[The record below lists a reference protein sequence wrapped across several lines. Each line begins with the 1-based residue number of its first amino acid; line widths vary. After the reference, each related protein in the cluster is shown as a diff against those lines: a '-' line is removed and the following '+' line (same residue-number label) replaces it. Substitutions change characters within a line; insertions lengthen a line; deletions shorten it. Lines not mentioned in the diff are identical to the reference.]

1 LWLVGTNSVS
11 DDHAKPARKKIHPAL
26 SRSVWPR
33 AIAYALGCPL
43 VISALP
49 PDSTW
54 VKWLVLFFALVYPSL
69 FYLLGLRA
77 KNTRLVG
84 FTGYYLD
91 AFLWALAVVATNY
104 SIVMLAVAPL
114 LSVVTG
120 VLMLG
125 LRRGLLSLAVLLAV
139 VSTGHYFVNVE
150 PTENFFIAQGVYGWT
165 LILVFMLYITLLVN
179 GTTRRFVSARHE
191 LEEKN
196 LRIME
201 QTDQL
206 ESISKV
212 AQLVNSTLDIDE
224 VMTTVM
230 ERLNRLFDF
239 SIMAIMFLEPEKQ
252 TLYLD
257 RIRGDIAD
265 EEVEYLQGFH
275 IPLSEKHSA
284 FTIPVHTKSPKYLPD
299 VSADPG
305 SREGVSA
312 EIYKLVPAKSV
323 LTFPLIKDGEVKG
336 VLAFA
341 NINKP
346 FYLDEADIEHIDHYV
361 TFIVSALRNASD
373 YREIQ
378 EARAAADNANK
389 AKSQFLANMSH
400 ELRTPMNAVIGYS
413 EMLEEEAEDQGLD
426 DLIPDLQKIRSAGN
440 QLLRLINDVLDL
452 SKIEANKIELYP
464 ETFDISQLLMDVEA
478 TAKPLVD
485 KNGNRFEHE
494 QLNELGEA
502 FQDQTKMRQVILNLL
517 SNAAKFTNDGL
528 IRLSAE
534 HSLHGDTDWLALSV
548 SDSGIGM
555 TTEQLERVFDP
566 FSQADA
572 STTREY
578 GGTGLGLSISRKF
591 CEMMG
596 GTLSAQSEKGSGST
610 FTMRV
615 PTGTRQSAAEQEN
628 VNLTDLTGEGKDAA
642 CVLVIDDD
650 EHIRDLMQRLLSR
663 EGYSVSVASNGEQGL
678 QMARKIKPD
687 VITLDVLMP
696 GQDGW
701 SVLNQ
706 LKSDPELTNIPV
718 VMQSIL
724 DESNKAFMLG
734 ANDYLTKPI
743 NRSQI
748 IAVVRRLQNQNNRRA
763 LVVEDDIHAQTL
775 MAEWLRGDG
784 WEVHT
789 AENGLE
795 GLQAFLEAAPGL
807 IILDLMMPAMDGFE
821 FLEQVRQQPNAT
833 DASVIVVTAKD
844 LTAEDLERLNGGV
857 KRIIQKGSHK
867 TDDILNEIRRSLR

>member
-1 LWLVGTNSVS
+1 M
-11 DDHAKPARKKIHPAL
+11 
-26 SRSVWPR
+26 
-33 AIAYALGCPL
+33 
-43 VISALP
+43 
-49 PDSTW
+49 
-54 VKWLVLFFALVYPSL
+54 LFFALVYPTL
-69 FYLLGLRA
+69 FYQIGRRA
-77 KNTRLVG
+77 KNTRLIG
-84 FTGYYLD
+84 FAGYYVD
-91 AFLWALAVVATNY
+91 ALLLALAIVATNY
-104 SIVMLAVAPL
+104 SIVMLAVGPL
-114 LSVVTG
+114 LAVVSA

-125 LRRGLLSLAVLLAV
+125 PRRGLLSLVVLLAV
-139 VSTGHYFVNVE
+139 VSTGHYFVSVDL
-150 PTENFFIAQGVYGWT
+150 TERFFLIQGIYGWT
-165 LILVFMLYITLLVN
+165 LILVFMLYITWLAN
-179 GTTRRFVSARHE
+179 FETRRFVSARHQ

-230 ERLNRLFDF
+230 ERLNRVFDF
-239 SIMAIMFLEPEKQ
+239 SIMAIMFLEQEKQ
-252 TLYLD
+252 TLCLD

-265 EEVEYLQGFH
+265 EEAEYLQGFH

-284 FTIPVHTKSPKYLPD
+284 FTIPVHTKLPRYLPD
-299 VSADPG
+299 VSADAG
-305 SREGVSA
+305 SQEGVSA

-323 LTFPLIKDGEVKG
+323 LTFPLIKDGEVQG

-341 NINKP
+341 NIEKP

-361 TFIVSALRNASD
+361 TFIVSALRNAGD

-440 QLLRLINDVLDL
+440 HLLKLINDVLDL
-452 SKIEANKIELYP
+452 SKIEADKIELYS
-464 ETFDISQLLMDVEA
+464 ETFDIKQLLMDVEA

-494 QLNELGEA
+494 QLNELGDA
-502 FQDQTKMRQVILNLL
+502 FQDQTKVRQIVLNLL

-528 IRLSAE
+528 IRMTAE
-534 HSLHGDTDWLALSV
+534 HSRHGDTNWLALNV

-555 TTEQLERVFDP
+555 TEEQLERVFDP

-610 FTMRV
+610 FTMRI
-615 PTGTRQSAAEQEN
+615 PTGTLQAAAGGEN
-628 VNLTDLTGEGKDAA
+628 VQLADVAGEGKGAA

-650 EHIRDLMQRLLSR
+650 EHVRDLMQRLLSR
-663 EGYSVSVASNGEQGL
+663 EGYKVSVASSGELGV
-678 QMARKIKPD
+678 QMAREIKPD

-706 LKSDPELTNIPV
+706 LKSDPELANIPV

-734 ANDYLTKPI
+734 ASDYLTKPI

-748 IAVVRRLQNQNNRRA
+748 IEVVRRLQNQSNRCA
-763 LVVEDDIHAQTL
+763 LVVEDDIHSQTL
-775 MAEWLRGDG
+775 MAEWLRGEG
-784 WEVHT
+784 WDVHT
-789 AENGLE
+789 AKNGLE
-795 GLQAFLEAAPGL
+795 GLQAFLEAEPGL

-821 FLEQVRQQPNAT
+821 FLEQVRQQPKAT

-867 TDDILNEIRRSLR
+867 TDDILNEIKRSLR

>member
-1 LWLVGTNSVS
+1 VSEDNSK
-11 DDHAKPARKKIHPAL
+11 HHRNKIHPAL
-26 SRSVWPR
+26 GRSVWPR
-33 AIAYALGCPL
+33 VIVSALGCPL
-43 VISALP
+43 IISALP
-49 PDSTW
+49 ADSTW
-54 VKWLVLFFALVYPSL
+54 AKWIVLFFALVYPTL
-69 FYLLGLRA
+69 FYQIGRRA
-77 KNTRLVG
+77 KNTRLIG
-84 FTGYYLD
+84 FAGYYMD
-91 AFLWALAVVATNY
+91 ALLLALAIVATNY
-104 SIVMLAVAPL
+104 SIVMLAVGPL
-114 LSVVTG
+114 LTVVSA

-125 LRRGLLSLAVLLAV
+125 PRRGLLSFVVLLTV
-139 VSTGHYFVNVE
+139 VSTGHYFVLVE
-150 PTENFFIAQGVYGWT
+150 PTERFFVIQGVYGWT
-165 LILVFMLYITLLVN
+165 IILVFMLYITWLVN
-179 GTTRRFVSARHE
+179 ATTRRFVSARHQ

-230 ERLNRLFDF
+230 ERLNRVFDF
-239 SIMAIMFLEPEKQ
+239 SIMAIMFLEQEKQ
-252 TLYLD
+252 TLCLD

-265 EEVEYLQGFH
+265 EEAEYLQGFH

-284 FTIPVHTKSPKYLPD
+284 FTIPVHTKLPRYLPD
-299 VSADPG
+299 VSADEG
-305 SREGVSA
+305 SQEGVSA

-346 FYLDEADIEHIDHYV
+346 FYLDEADIEHIGHYV

-373 YREIQ
+373 FREIQ
-378 EARAAADNANK
+378 EARAAADAANK

-440 QLLRLINDVLDL
+440 HLLQLINDVLDL
-452 SKIEANKIELYP
+452 SKIEADKIELYP
-464 ETFDISQLLMDVEA
+464 ESLDIRQLLMDMEA
-478 TAKPLVD
+478 TAKPLVV
-485 KNGNRFEHE
+485 KNANRFEHE

-502 FQDQTKMRQVILNLL
+502 FVDQTKLRQVVLNLL
-517 SNAAKFTNDGL
+517 SNAAKFTNHGL
-528 IRLSAE
+528 VRVTAE
-534 HSLHGDTDWLALSV
+534 RSRQGNTDWLVVSV
-548 SDSGIGM
+548 NDSGIGM
-555 TTEQLERVFDP
+555 TEEQLESVFDP

-591 CEMMG
+591 CELMG
-596 GTLSAQSEKGSGST
+596 GTLTAQSEKGTGST
-610 FTMRV
+610 FTLRI
-615 PTGTRQSAAEQEN
+615 PTGTQPSVPGQ
-628 VNLTDLTGEGKDAA
+628 VGPGLTSGVPGEKEAA

-650 EHIRDLMQRLLSR
+650 VHVQDLMQRLLSR
-663 EGYSVSVASNGEQGL
+663 EGYNVIVASNGEQGVEL
-678 QMARKIKPD
+678 AREARPD

-706 LKSDPELTNIPV
+706 LKADPDLANIPV

-734 ANDYLTKPI
+734 ASEYLTKPI
-743 NRSQI
+743 QRSEI
-748 IAVVRRLQNQNNRRA
+748 IDVVRRLQNQNNRRA
-763 LVVEDDIHAQTL
+763 LVVEDDINTQTL
-775 MAEWLRGDG
+775 VAEWLKGDG
-784 WEVHT
+784 WEVYT
-789 AENGLE
+789 AKNGLE
-795 GLQAFLEAAPGL
+795 GLQTFLKVEPGL

-821 FLEQVRQQPNAT
+821 FLEQVRLQPKAT

-844 LTAEDLERLNGGV
+844 LNAEDLERLNGGV
-857 KRIIQKGSHK
+857 KRIIQKGNHK
-867 TDDILNEIRRSLR
+867 TDDILKEIKRSLG

>member
-1 LWLVGTNSVS
+1 VN
-11 DDHAKPARKKIHPAL
+11 DEHIKQARNKIHPAL
-26 SRSVWPR
+26 GRSIWPR
-33 AIAYALGCPL
+33 AIAYVLGCPL

-54 VKWLVLFFALVYPSL
+54 VTWLVLFIALAYPTL
-69 FYLLGLRA
+69 YFQLGRRA
-77 KNTRLVG
+77 KNTRFIG
-84 FTGYYLD
+84 FAGYYLD
-91 AFLWALAVVATNY
+91 AFFWSLAVVATHY
-104 SIVMLAVAPL
+104 SVVLLAVAPL
-114 LSVVTG
+114 LAVITG

-125 LRRGLLSLAVLLAV
+125 SRRGLLSLAVMLLV
-139 VSTGHYFVNVE
+139 FSVGHNFVEVE
-150 PTENFFIAQGVYGWT
+150 PTANFFMLQGVYGWS

-179 GTTRRFVSARHE
+179 GTTRRFVSARHQ

-212 AQLVNSTLDIDE
+212 AQLVNSTLDTDE

-230 ERLNRLFDF
+230 ERLNRVFDF
-239 SIMAIMFLEPEKQ
+239 SIMAILFLEKEKQ
-252 TLYLD
+252 TLCLD
-257 RIRGDIAD
+257 RIRGDIPDDGA
-265 EEVEYLQGFH
+265 EYLQGFH
-275 IPLSEKHSA
+275 IPLSEQHSA
-284 FTIPVHTKSPKYLPD
+284 FTMPVRTKQPRYLPD
-299 VSADPG
+299 VSADAG
-305 SREGVSA
+305 STEGVSA
-312 EIYKLVPAKSV
+312 EIYKLVPSKSL
-323 LTFPLIKDGEVKG
+323 LTFPLIKEGEVQG

-341 NINKP
+341 NTNKH
-346 FYLDEADIEHIDHYV
+346 FYLDDADIEHIDHYV

-378 EARAAADNANK
+378 EARAAADAANK

-440 QLLRLINDVLDL
+440 HLLQLINDVLDL
-452 SKIEANKIELYP
+452 SKIEADKVELYH
-464 ETFDISQLLMDVEA
+464 ESFDIKHLLMDVEA
-478 TAKPLVD
+478 TAKPLID

-494 QLNELGEA
+494 QLNELGDA
-502 FQDQTKMRQVILNLL
+502 FQDQTKMRQVVLNLL

-528 IRLSAE
+528 IRMTADRTR
-534 HSLHGDTDWLALSV
+534 HGDTAWLAINV
-548 SDSGIGM
+548 TDTGIGM
-555 TTEQLERVFDP
+555 TTGQLEKVFDP
-566 FSQADA
+566 FSQADS

-596 GTLSAQSEKGSGST
+596 GTLIAQSEKGTGST

-615 PTGTRQSAAEQEN
+615 PIGTQQSVPDQAGQ
-628 VNLTDLTGEGKDAA
+628 VLTHGIPGEKEAT

-650 EHIRDLMQRLLSR
+650 AHVRDLMQRLLSR
-663 EGYSVSVASNGEQGL
+663 EGYNVIVASNGEQGIEL
-678 QMARKIKPD
+678 AREARPD

-706 LKSDPELTNIPV
+706 LKADPDLANIPV

-734 ANDYLTKPI
+734 ASDYLTKPI
-743 NRSQI
+743 NRSEI
-748 IAVVRRLQNQNNRRA
+748 IDVVRRLQNQNNRCA
-763 LVVEDDIHAQTL
+763 LVVEDDINAQTL
-775 MAEWLRGDG
+775 MAEWLKGDG

-789 AENGLE
+789 AKNGLE
-795 GLQAFLEAAPGL
+795 GLQAFLEVEPGL

-821 FLEQVRQQPNAT
+821 FLEQVRLQPKAT

-844 LTAEDLERLNGGV
+844 LNAKDLERLNGGV
-857 KRIIQKGSHK
+857 KRIIQKGNHK
-867 TDDILNEIRRSLR
+867 TDDILKEIKRSLG